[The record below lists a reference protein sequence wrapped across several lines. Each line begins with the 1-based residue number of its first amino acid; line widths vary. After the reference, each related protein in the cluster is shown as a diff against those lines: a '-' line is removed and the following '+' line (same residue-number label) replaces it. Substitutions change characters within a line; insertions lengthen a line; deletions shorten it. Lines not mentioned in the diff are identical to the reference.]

1 MTSPCEFSD
10 YPWEHIL
17 PASAFIMSVDQVC
30 HYIEDA
36 RNIGLVGFASDGAPL
51 VKVYEA
57 VC

>member
-1 MTSPCEFSD
+1 MTSPCEFYD
-10 YPWEHIL
+10 MPWEHIL

-30 HYIEDA
+30 HYIEDG
-36 RNIGLVGFASDGAPL
+36 RNIGLVGFSSDGAPL

>member
-1 MTSPCEFSD
+1 MTSPCEFYD

-51 VKVYEA
+51 VKV
-57 VC
+57 